1 MLTERG
7 KTKKQRPLSPKYC
20 ISVVS
25 PEKNNPYVF
34 VYKELNYRE
43 LIGSHG
49 CGVEVP
55 RSSVGKLETQ
65 ES

>member
-43 LIGSHG
+43 LVHMV
-49 CGVEVP
+49 VEEKSPDLVLA
-55 RSSVGKLETQ
+55 S
-65 ES
+65 